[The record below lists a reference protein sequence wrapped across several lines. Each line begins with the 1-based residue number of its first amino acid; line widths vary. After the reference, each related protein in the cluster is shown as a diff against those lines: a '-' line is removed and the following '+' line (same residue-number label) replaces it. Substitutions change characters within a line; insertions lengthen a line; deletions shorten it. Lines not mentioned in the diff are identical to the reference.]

1 MSAYIV
7 NDSTISAI
15 LQAVFNAE
23 KRHCG
28 LKNPFKVQDD
38 PEAYHYVM
46 NALLTAQAQAN
57 MLMAENV
64 RSVNWRYRNSPHIE
78 QSTFVGNVVIN
89 LSAEP
94 VSVLQALKLIDCL
107 AYQSCECDD
116 WEKTEA
122 FALLNKFREQLI
134 PALPGYDNE
143 KWGL

>member
-1 MSAYIV
+1 MSAYVV

-23 KRHCG
+23 RRYHG
-28 LKNPFKVQDD
+28 LKNPFAVQDD
-38 PEAYHYVM
+38 PDAYHYVM

-64 RSVNWRYRNSPHIE
+64 RSVNWRYRDSRHIE
-78 QSTFVGNVVIN
+78 KSEFVGNVVIN
-89 LSAEP
+89 LNAEP
-94 VSVLQALKLIDCL
+94 VSILQALKLIDCL

-122 FALLNKFREQLI
+122 YALLNKFRERLI
-134 PALPGYDNE
+134 PALPGYDDE